1 MIWQVIGNLDWIKNN
16 LFRIKKFK
24 PKKYMHILNYN
35 LTLSISYTC
44 RPSCIAYITTNR
56 LEWNKKINGSMQ
68 GEGSRLDHLVH
79 VDLGDLVGD
88 IAPGGLGNL
97 VATSSPPFFRAAA
110 HHLTRCSRWSAAH
123 QQYKWFILKMI
134 IFFKDRPG
142 FLGPSS
148 ILGKISIMHGQ
159 MHINIYIYGPV

>member
-1 MIWQVIGNLDWIKNN
+1 
-16 LFRIKKFK
+16 
-24 PKKYMHILNYN
+24 
-35 LTLSISYTC
+35 
-44 RPSCIAYITTNR
+44 
-56 LEWNKKINGSMQ
+56 MQ

-88 IAPGGLGNL
+88 IAPGGLGDL

-123 QQYKWFILKMI
+123 QQYKSFILKMI
-134 IFFKDRPG
+134 ISFKDRSG

-148 ILGKISIMHGQ
+148 ISGKISIMHGQ
-159 MHINIYIYGPV
+159 MHINIYIWTCINDTYYTTLYASLIRHSHKSM